1 MEGSLNLTG
10 HILAMP
16 PASNSPNN
24 IFTRSV
30 VLIVQHK
37 LDGAWG
43 LIVNKKNPKVTLETV
58 MHSVGIEHPYHESTY
73 VGGPVENQ
81 RVFVVHTLDWRGSN
95 TIPITPEIGV
105 TGDISIL
112 AAINQGEGPKLF
124 RTCIGMCGWA
134 PKQLDGEY
142 KGLPPWNVKTSW
154 IDAPATI
161 DSVFNLSDDDQWE
174 QAIDIIATSKVS
186 NWL

>member
-16 PASNSPNN
+16 PHGTSEGVFA
-24 IFTRSV
+24 RSV
-30 VLIVQHK
+30 VLVCQHK
-37 LDGAWG
+37 SDGAWG
-43 LIVNKKNPKVTLETV
+43 LIVNKINPKITLDKV
-58 MHSVGIEHPYHESTY
+58 MVSAGIEDYLYTDSVY
-73 VGGPVENQ
+73 VGGPVEAQ
-81 RVFVVHTLDWRGSN
+81 RVHIVHTLDWRGMS
-95 TIPITPEIGV
+95 TIPITSDIGV

-112 AAINQGEGPKLF
+112 AAISRGEGPRLSRCF
-124 RTCIGMCGWA
+124 TGLCGWA
-134 PKQLDGEY
+134 GGQLDGEY
-142 KGLPPWNVKTSW
+142 KGLPPWNTKNSW

-161 DSVFNLSDDDQWE
+161 DAVFNLKGDDQWE